1 MKSSIFFIF
10 FAEILN
16 IIFLLT
22 SLCVAYELPTCKRY
36 GGDLQFAD
44 YQMSDICHGYLGSR
58 PPLLAKCPDGKAM
71 DSTDQFGFFFLPAN
85 QCARPG
91 KSTELFQEYK
101 KGVECIA
108 SWEGFCP
115 TCYQDQA
122 CLWTIGI
129 GFLVGNG
136 KNETACKKMEP
147 MSSEDAMNKFKS
159 KLNKYEQYV
168 RQYVKKSLNNDQFDA
183 LVSFAYNVGEGGIKN
198 LANTINTNGF
208 SEVRSKMAEY
218 NKITDKNG
226 EKVISNGL
234 ANRRKFEAGMFE
246 SKIKT
251 CPGVSKNCNGGCKK

>member
-1 MKSSIFFIF
+1 MRIHAHFIIKCAFFP
-10 FAEILN
+10 
-16 IIFLLT
+16 
-22 SLCVAYELPTCKRY
+22 SL
-36 GGDLQFAD
+36 
-44 YQMSDICHGYLGSR
+44 
-58 PPLLAKCPDGKAM
+58 PPLLAKCPDGKATVF
-71 DSTDQFGFFFLPAN
+71 TDQLGFFFLPAN

-91 KSTELFQEYK
+91 EKYRTVPGVVRYYYCCVECPNRYFECPKPFTISK

-198 LANTINTNGF
+198 LANVINTNGF

-234 ANRRKFEAGMFE
+234 ANRRKFEADMFE
-246 SKIKT
+246 SKINT